1 MELVPN
7 KSSKEDEEE
16 TKLQKIKKIVGKPRP
31 SEKSGGVSSDEV
43 KKEDQ
48 NDNLTEL
55 RGD

>member
-1 MELVPN
+1 MEAVPN

-31 SEKSGGVSSDEV
+31 SEKSGGVSSE
-43 KKEDQ
+43 
-48 NDNLTEL
+48 NNLVEL